1 MIGSL
6 FFVIL
11 TSLKLLPFENK
22 NKSHFILYSAH
33 LIVTLAIAELTSVR
47 KRKEKQAF
55 LLLFLSLNR
64 NFATQ

>member
-6 FFVIL
+6 FFI
-11 TSLKLLPFENK
+11 
-22 NKSHFILYSAH
+22 H
-33 LIVTLAIAELTSVR
+33 LAIAELTSGR

>member
-33 LIVTLAIAELTSVR
+33 LIVTLQTNEDIWDRNELR
-47 KRKEKQAF
+47 GAQ
-55 LLLFLSLNR
+55 
-64 NFATQ
+64 

>member
-6 FFVIL
+6 FFV
-11 TSLKLLPFENK
+11 
-22 NKSHFILYSAH
+22 H
-33 LIVTLAIAELTSVR
+33 LAIAELTSVR